1 MSFDQLIRV
10 IILGVIQGLTEW
22 LPISS
27 TGHLKLAER
36 ALNLT
41 LPVLFDVVLHLGTL
55 AVVIAFFRSD
65 IQKILSALKRLNFKS
80 DYGKFIPLVIVGTI
94 PTMIIGLAFHAL
106 LEGVFGEILFISSA
120 FIVCGVVLCLA
131 RVGKERVDEIG
142 FWQAFLIGVAQGIS
156 VVPGL
161 SRSGLTITAAL
172 LLGMKRNKAFTF
184 SFLLSIPAII
194 GALALTL
201 SEQFN
206 LLAASSFGFAEIAFG
221 TVVAMVVG
229 YLALKIL
236 WKTIACG
243 KFHLFA
249 FYCWA
254 LGVSLMTAL
263 GLHIL

>member
-1 MSFDQLIRV
+1 MSLDQLIRAL
-10 IILGVIQGLTEW
+10 ILGVIQGLTEW

-36 ALNLT
+36 TLNLT
-41 LPVLFDVVLHLGTL
+41 LPALFDVVLHLGTL
-55 AVVIAFFRSD
+55 TVVVAFFSSD
-65 IQKILSALKRLNFKS
+65 IQKILSALKHLNFKS
-80 DYGKFIPLVIVGTI
+80 DYGKFIPLIIVGTI
-94 PTMIIGLAFHAL
+94 PTIIIGLAFHVF
-106 LEGVFGEILFISSA
+106 LEDVFGEILFIASA
-120 FIVCGVVLCLA
+120 FIVCGAMLCLA
-131 RVGKERVDEIG
+131 RSGKERAVEIV

-172 LLGMKRNKAFTF
+172 LLGIKRDKAFKF

-206 LLAASSFGFAEIAFG
+206 VLAASSFGFAEVAFG

-229 YLALKIL
+229 YLALKLL
-236 WKTIACG
+236 WKTIAG
-243 KFHLFA
+243 RKFHLFA

-254 LGVSLMTAL
+254 LGISLMAASC
-263 GLHIL
+263 LHVL

>member
-1 MSFDQLIRV
+1 MSLDQLIRAL
-10 IILGVIQGLTEW
+10 ILGVIQGLTEW

-41 LPVLFDVVLHLGTL
+41 LPVFFDVVLHIGTL
-55 AVVIAFFRSD
+55 AVVVAFFRRD

-80 DYGKFIPLVIVGTI
+80 DYGKFIPLIIVGTI
-94 PTMIIGLAFHAL
+94 PTIIIGLVFHVF
-106 LEGVFGEILFISSA
+106 LEDVFGEILVIALA

-131 RVGKERVDEIG
+131 GVGRERADEIG
-142 FWQAFLIGVAQGIS
+142 FWQAFLIGVAQGIA

-172 LLGMKRNKAFTF
+172 LLGIKREKAFKF
-184 SFLLSIPAII
+184 SFLLSIPAVI

-206 LLAASSFGFAEIAFG
+206 VLAASSFGFAEVAFG

-229 YLALKIL
+229 YLALKLL
-236 WKTIACG
+236 WKTIAGG

-254 LGVSLMTAL
+254 LGVSLIAASCL
-263 GLHIL
+263 RVV